1 MKQPNILFILLD
13 DFGWRD
19 LQCYGSAFY
28 ETPRLNRLAEEGM
41 LFTDAYAACPVCSP
55 SRASLLSG
63 KYPAR
68 VGVTD
73 WIGADSRGKLISAPY
88 LHELPLEEKSIA
100 AALRDGGYRTWH
112 VGKWHLGEREYYPD
126 RHGFDV
132 NIGGC
137 HWGHPV
143 CGYFSPYH
151 IETLPEGPDGEY
163 LTDRLTDEA
172 IELIRQKDDRPF
184 FLNLWHYT
192 VHMPVQAKP
201 EDIARFEEKAKRMGL
216 DTIDPIV
223 EGEHFPVSHKAN
235 ERVQRRR
242 IQSDP
247 VYAAM
252 IYNMDWNVGRL
263 LDALE
268 ETGQADNTIVIFT
281 SDNGGLSS
289 AEGSPT
295 CNAPLSEGKGW
306 MNEGGVREPLIV
318 RWPGVVRP
326 NSVCTVPVTSP
337 DFYPT
342 FLEMAG
348 LPLIPEQHIDGESF
362 LPLLK
367 GETQLQRDAIFWH
380 YPHYSNQGCTP
391 GCSMRMGDYKLILFF
406 EDDHAE
412 LYNLREDISEQHDLA
427 AQMPELVKTM
437 RTRLE
442 NWLVDVQAKLPTP
455 NPDYKA
461 PEYD

>member
-1 MKQPNILFILLD
+1 M
-13 DFGWRD
+13 
-19 LQCYGSAFY
+19 
-28 ETPRLNRLAEEGM
+28 
-41 LFTDAYAACPVCSP
+41 
-55 SRASLLSG
+55 
-63 KYPAR
+63 
-68 VGVTD
+68 TD
-73 WIGADSRGKLISAPY
+73 WIGADSKGKLLSAPY
-88 LHELPLEEKSIA
+88 VHELPLEETSIA
-100 AALRDGGYRTWH
+100 TALREGGYRTWH
-112 VGKWHLGEREYYPD
+112 VGKWHLGEREFYPD

-137 HWGHPV
+137 HWGHPAY
-143 CGYFSPYH
+143 GYFSPYH

-172 IELIRQKDDRPF
+172 IKLIREKDDRPF

-223 EGEHFPVSHKAN
+223 EGENFPVLHKAN

-268 ETGQADNTIVIFT
+268 ETGQADNTIIVFT

-318 RWPGVVRP
+318 KWPGVVRP
-326 NSVCTVPVTSP
+326 HSTCSVPVTSP

-348 LPLIPEQHIDGESF
+348 LPLMPDQHVDGESF

-367 GETQLQRDAIFWH
+367 GEEQLKRDAIFWH
-380 YPHYSNQGCTP
+380 YPNYSNQGCTP
-391 GCSMRMGDYKLILFF
+391 GCSMRMGDYKLLLFF
-406 EDDHAE
+406 EDDHVE

-427 AQMPELVKTM
+427 AQMPELAEQM
-437 RTRLE
+437 RKRLE
-442 NWLVDVQAKLPTP
+442 EWLIDVQAKLPTP
-455 NPDYKA
+455 NPDYPKA
-461 PEYD
+461 E

>member
-1 MKQPNILFILLD
+1 MKRPNILFILLD

-19 LQCYGSAFY
+19 LQCYGSTFY
-28 ETPRLNRLAEEGM
+28 ETPRLNQLAEEGM
-41 LFTDAYAACPVCSP
+41 LFTDAYASCPVCSP

-73 WIGADSRGKLISAPY
+73 WIGADSKGKLLSAPY
-88 LHELPLEEKSIA
+88 VHELPLEETSIA
-100 AALRDGGYRTWH
+100 TALREGGYRTWH
-112 VGKWHLGEREYYPD
+112 VGKWHLGEREFYPD

-137 HWGHPV
+137 HWGHPAY
-143 CGYFSPYH
+143 GYFSPYH

-172 IELIRQKDDRPF
+172 IKLIREKDDRPF

-223 EGEHFPVSHKAN
+223 EGENFPVLHKAN

-268 ETGQADNTIVIFT
+268 ETGQADNTIIVFT

-318 RWPGVVRP
+318 KWPGVVRP
-326 NSVCTVPVTSP
+326 HSTCSVPVTSP

-348 LPLIPEQHIDGESF
+348 LPLMPDQHVDGESF

-367 GETQLQRDAIFWH
+367 GEEQLKRDAIFWH

-391 GCSMRMGDYKLILFF
+391 GCSMRMGDYKLLLFF
-406 EDDHAE
+406 EDDHVE

-427 AQMPELVKTM
+427 AQMPELAEQM
-437 RTRLE
+437 RKRLE
-442 NWLVDVQAKLPTP
+442 EWLIDVQAKLPTP
-455 NPDYKA
+455 NPDYPKA
-461 PEYD
+461 E